1 MIAFI
6 KWFCF
11 YCYQR
16 RSLKFTLQDEKR
28 CEIFPF
34 LGTDQLRSC
43 HTWYRPSRGRR
54 SLQRTHWIV
63 DRKWWKN
70 RVKIT
75 RLIISVMNRETQT
88 CSTRLYQTQSD
99 TIRHNQINPTQPY
112 TFRHYQTFTRQ
123 YQTLQDSTRHNLNPY
138 TSRHNQTLSD
148 TFRHYQTQLDTTRH
162 NLTQTDT
169 TKHYQT
175 QPYTSRHN
183 QTLSASRYIQKE
195 PYKTRH
201 FKKSHPDTSRHFQTL
216 YTTRHY
222 KIQRCHL

>member
-16 RSLKFTLQDEKR
+16 RSLKFTLEDEKR
-28 CEIFPF
+28 CGIFPF

-99 TIRHNQINPTQPY
+99 TIRHNQINPTQP
-112 TFRHYQTFTRQ
+112 THPDTTRL
-123 YQTLQDSTRHNLNPY
+123 LQDSTRLYRTVPDTTLILIHPD
-138 TSRHNQTLSD
+138 TIRHFLTLS
-148 TFRHYQTQLDTTRH
+148 DTTRH
-162 NLTQTDT
+162 N
-169 TKHYQT
+169 
-175 QPYTSRHN
+175 
-183 QTLSASRYIQKE
+183 
-195 PYKTRH
+195 
-201 FKKSHPDTSRHFQTL
+201 
-216 YTTRHY
+216 
-222 KIQRCHL
+222 